1 MSKRKLTVVLLGL
14 FICSLLL
21 LVPVQPVTQPQ
32 ETGTSTFVIS
42 SWEYPDEYG
51 QGIDG
56 MKFWENSTGAWEP
69 APYYLDIGQFY
80 YVNPYITDYTYNLS
94 AGVALKMQVD
104 CLLNN
109 TLVGADDLADGQN
122 YLRHSVTVTCA
133 GTTIFS
139 QQNFT
144 YLDSGD
150 IGAPMYYYEYDVI
163 LNFLT
168 VAGNLYVVTV
178 TYEVFY

>member
-1 MSKRKLTVVLLGL
+1 LYNRSKILALAVLLCLPLGL
-14 FICSLLL
+14 LSLPQGITEEISKEPATFI
-21 LVPVQPVTQPQ
+21 
-32 ETGTSTFVIS
+32 IS
-42 SWEYPDEYG
+42 SWDYPDEYG
-51 QGIDG
+51 QGIWG
-56 MKFWENSTGAWEP
+56 MKFWENSTGAWVD
-69 APYYLDIGQFY
+69 APYYTDIGQFY
-80 YVNPYITDYTYNLS
+80 YVSPGITDYTYNLS
-94 AGVALKMQVD
+94 IGVALKMRVD

-133 GTTIFS
+133 GITIFS

-144 YLDSGD
+144 YESSGD
-150 IGAPMYYYEYDVI
+150 IGAPMYYYEYYVI

-168 VAGNLYVVTV
+168 QAGNIYVVTV